1 MKKNMV
7 LLIPRL
13 RHGGAERVV
22 SHLSRILNR
31 DFNIKIVVFD
41 DTMVTYDFSGELVS
55 MDLPLDITNNIF
67 KKLINLLKRLYQYN
81 KYKKRNNINVT
92 YSFGDAANIVNVLSF
107 GDDQKII
114 SIRGFRGIR
123 QGKTF
128 IDKIIFKPISKLITL
143 LADKV
148 VAVSNLIKNTLISE
162 YNLNSEKIY
171 TIHNGYDINEIEKKS
186 RESLTDDEKL
196 IFDKPVI
203 ITAGTFR
210 IEKGYWH
217 LLKSFKV
224 VVEKNRDV
232 QLVILGNDYK
242 NYKKKVLRLANDLDI
257 NNNIHLLGYAE
268 NPYKYFAN
276 SDVYALSSVFEGFPN
291 ALVEAMACGLPVVA
305 NDCQSGPREILAP
318 DISVKEKIETTI
330 LAEYGI
336 LTPRF
341 SIQENFDTQ
350 IITENEIE
358 YSNQLLSLIE
368 DYELNYKYRLQSLNR
383 TKDFSLEA
391 WKEIHKKVI
400 NS

>member
-1 MKKNMV
+1 MKKNLV
-7 LLIPRL
+7 LLIPQL

-22 SHLSRILNR
+22 SHLSNLLSE

-41 DTMVTYDFSGELVS
+41 DTTITYEYSGELIS
-55 MDLPLDITNNIF
+55 LDIPLDATSNII
-67 KKLINLLKRLYQYN
+67 KKTINTIRRLHRFN
-81 KYKKRNNINVT
+81 KYKKINDIKTT
-92 YSFGDAANIVNVLSF
+92 YSFGDSANVINVLSF
-107 GDDQKII
+107 GDDQRII
-114 SIRGFRGIR
+114 SIRGFRGIN

-128 IDKIIFKPISKLITL
+128 IDKIIFKPISKLITH

-148 VAVSNLIKNTLISE
+148 VAVSNLIKETLISE
-162 YNLNSEKIY
+162 YNLNAEKVY
-171 TIHNGYDINEIEKKS
+171 TVHNGYNINEIERKS
-186 RESLTDDEKL
+186 RESLTEKEKL

-210 IEKGYWH
+210 MEKGYWH
-217 LLKSFKV
+217 LLKSFKRV
-224 VVEKNRDV
+224 IENNKDV

-242 NYKKKVLRLANDLDI
+242 DYKEKVLTLANDLDVI
-257 NNNIHLLGYAE
+257 NNIHLLGYTE

-318 DISVKEKIETTI
+318 DISVQEKIETTI

-341 SIQENFDTQ
+341 SIQENFDIQ
-350 IITENEIE
+350 VITENEIE
-358 YSNQLLSLIE
+358 YSSQLISLI
-368 DYELNYKYRLQSLNR
+368 DNYELNFKYRLQSLNR
-383 TKDFSLEA
+383 AKDFSFEA
-391 WKEIHKKVI
+391 WKEIHRKVI